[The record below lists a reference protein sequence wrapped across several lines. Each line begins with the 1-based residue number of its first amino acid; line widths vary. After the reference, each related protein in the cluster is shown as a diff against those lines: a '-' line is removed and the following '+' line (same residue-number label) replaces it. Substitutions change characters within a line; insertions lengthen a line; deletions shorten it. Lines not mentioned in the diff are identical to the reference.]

1 MDGEIVHTQEY
12 LLSSNIGDSYL
23 LPIFKY
29 RQPLCLVKEMNPAE
43 TRALLRKILGVK
55 SFTERSSFVI
65 RERTEKDGFDQL
77 RIEYTGSED
86 DTIPAYLLVP
96 EGDGPFPA
104 ILVHHQHNSQW
115 HYGKSEVAGL
125 VGDPLNAFGPALA
138 RNGCIVLCPDS
149 IGFEDRR
156 RNQSG
161 IQKNDQS
168 DWLQYY
174 NGMAYRLVKGE
185 LLLTAVLNDAIIGIN
200 MISHFP
206 KTDPGNIG
214 ILGHSYGGNTSIF
227 HAAVDE
233 RVQFVCASGAACS
246 YRNKLENETGLE
258 MSLVVPGIL
267 NKFDIPDIIG
277 CISPR
282 NMLLVAGSEDIYSKD
297 AQDIVQLVHSNLEK
311 LKVEDKLL
319 LKMFDGGHALTRER
333 FDYIV
338 EWAINQS
345 NLNRTK
351 LMG

>member
-1 MDGEIVHTQEY
+1 
-12 LLSSNIGDSYL
+12 
-23 LPIFKY
+23 
-29 RQPLCLVKEMNPAE
+29 MNLAE
-43 TRALLRKILGVK
+43 TRALLQKILGVK
-55 SFTERSSFVI
+55 SFPELTSFVI

-77 RIEYTGSED
+77 RIEYTGSEN

-96 EGDGPFPA
+96 EGNGPFPA

-125 VGDPLNAFGPALA
+125 VGDLLNAFGPALA

-156 RNQSG
+156 RNQKG
-161 IQKNDQS
+161 IEKNDQT

-185 LLLTAVLNDAIIGIN
+185 LLLTTVLNDAIIGIN
-200 MISHFP
+200 MIANFP
-206 KTDPGNIG
+206 KTDVGNIG

-233 RVQFVCASGAACS
+233 RVQYVCASGAACS

-267 NKFDIPDIIG
+267 NKLDIPDVIC

-282 NMLLVAGSEDIYSKD
+282 NILLVAGSEDIYSKD
-297 AQDIVQLVHSNLEK
+297 AREISKIVHGNLEK
-311 LKVEDKLL
+311 LEVTDRLE
-319 LKMFDGGHALTRER
+319 LKMFEGGHALTKER
-333 FDYIV
+333 FDYII
-338 EWAINQS
+338 EWTIRQS
-345 NLNRTK
+345 KETCNNS
-351 LMG
+351 